1 MSDSLQKF
9 LDWAKENHERQ
20 PTLGSELAAMGR
32 EALKDVRQTIN
43 EIVFGQG
50 EHAPEMG
57 TPLNPVQREIFDA
70 RHQEQD
76 KDFEMGI

>member
-1 MSDSLQKF
+1 MSAFQEWL
-9 LDWAKENHERQ
+9 AKNHAQQ

-32 EALKDVRQTIN
+32 EGLKDIRQTMN
-43 EIVFGQG
+43 EAFFGVG

-70 RHQEQD
+70 RHQEPP
-76 KDFEMGI
+76 KDMDLDL